1 LEEAWRMTSA
11 FHQKL
16 QNTLVDSLPTPRGH
30 VIVVNS
36 DEQPLQGFQK
46 LLDNHILSAPVYDE
60 AAGKYIGFLD
70 IRDLV
75 SFCVFINDNNNETSN
90 LTDLVNYGVKMFKHA
105 VDGVTVTYLSK
116 RNPFHSV
123 KKGSSLKE
131 AVDMLARGLRRVPV
145 VDENGKVIN
154 IISQSTLVQ
163 FMNHHV
169 EDLKDIANKRVS
181 ELGVGSPNVL
191 SVKKDDSAINV
202 FRILETH
209 GRSGVAV
216 VDASGVLVANTSGQD
231 LKLFV
236 KTPSLSLLQI
246 PIIDFLKQIRSLSVD
261 IMAPVITC
269 KPTDSF
275 AMVIAKLAATKVH
288 RLFVTDDD
296 FKPIKVISITDVL
309 KAVSPK

>member
-1 LEEAWRMTSA
+1 MASI
-11 FHQKL
+11 FHQRL
-16 QNTLVDSLPTPRGH
+16 ASTLVDALPTPRGH
-30 VIVVNS
+30 VIVVHA
-36 DEQPLQGFQK
+36 DEQPLQGFQT
-46 LLDNHILSAPVYDE
+46 LLDNHILSAPVYDDST
-60 AAGKYIGFLD
+60 GKYIGFLD

-105 VDGVTVTYLSK
+105 VDGVTITYLSK

-123 KKGSSLKE
+123 NKGSSLKE
-131 AVDMLARGLRRVPV
+131 AVDLLSRGLRRVPV
-145 VDENGKVIN
+145 VDEHGKVIN

-163 FMNHHV
+163 FMNAHI
-169 EDLKDIANKRVS
+169 EDFKATANKRVS
-181 ELGVGSPNVL
+181 ELDIGSSNVL

-216 VDASGVLVANTSGQD
+216 VDAHGVLVGNTSGQD

-246 PIIDFLKQIRSLSVD
+246 PIMDFLKQIRSMSVD

-296 FKPIKVISITDVL
+296 FKPLKVISITDVL
-309 KAVSPK
+309 KALDK